1 MSIIPASKVA
11 KHQAATAIPLLRS
24 TESRQ
29 DFYDRLKKA
38 VDEYFEVI
46 INTCRISIENATKT
60 VSTTPG
66 IIIIDQPCL
75 TEPVQ
80 GINTSLLLY
89 GKHIGG
95 SKYDSGFLNK
105 CNLPYPFERAK
116 RELAKFGYR
125 LSNISDVA
133 LKVSHDLSVKF
144 QLEFDVEESLQ
155 KKPSEEHSS
164 SAAPAAESASTPP
177 RVRRPTPTKPATA
190 AKPSVAPPAKKER
203 ETPEKSAET
212 PEKSAETPA
221 KPVETPAKPSAET
234 PAKPVE
240 TPEKSAETSAK
251 PVNYKTAIVNKHRPT
266 HTSTPPKSISK
277 DAFTRDLSIS
287 DEARNSI
294 TREHASE
301 VYYNIV
307 IAACEKGLLQKSR
320 WESQKKFN
328 VYDNVLSARI
338 GNFYGLELL
347 HGDESN
353 VDEDKRVPSPLKK
366 AQAYME
372 EKHKIRLTDD
382 TDSSRSRKV
391 HLGLA
396 WD

>member
-1 MSIIPASKVA
+1 MSSSSKTINIIPASKVA
-11 KHQAATAIPLLRS
+11 KHQAATAIPVLRS

-38 VDEYFEVI
+38 VDEYFEII

-66 IIIIDQPCL
+66 IIIVDQPCL
-75 TEPVQ
+75 TDPVQ

-89 GKHIGG
+89 GKHLGG
-95 SKYDSGFLNK
+95 SKYDSGFLHK

-116 RELAKFGYR
+116 KELAKFGYR

-144 QLEFDVEESLQ
+144 QLEFDVEESIQ
-155 KKPSEEHSS
+155 KKPSEDQTSS
-164 SAAPAAESASTPP
+164 SAAPVAESASAPT
-177 RVRRPTPTKPATA
+177 RVRRPTPTKP
-190 AKPSVAPPAKKER
+190 PAKKETASSSSEKPAESAAVLPEEKTEAPATEVTVPER
-203 ETPEKSAET
+203 ETK
-212 PEKSAETPA
+212 
-221 KPVETPAKPSAET
+221 V
-234 PAKPVE
+234 V
-240 TPEKSAETSAK
+240 
-251 PVNYKTAIVNKHRPT
+251 PVNYKAAIVNKHRPA
-266 HTSTPPKSISK
+266 HTTPPKPISK
-277 DAFTRDLSIS
+277 DSFTRDLSIS
-287 DEARNSI
+287 EEARNSI
-294 TREHASE
+294 TREQASE

-347 HGDESN
+347 HGDENN